1 MLKDNMDTTNKFT
14 IGFIIN
20 PISGMGG
27 SVGLKGTDG
36 EEVLQRAIELGA
48 EPNAINR
55 AREFLKELLSLKPKL
70 NFITCPGNM
79 GASILEEFNYFYDT
93 ISHPLFNDMKEDFK
107 STAEH
112 TIVAAETMKKR
123 NDLKLL
129 IFFGGDGTARD
140 IVKAIGKD
148 LPCLGIPTGVKIYS
162 SVFSLNPRIAAS
174 IVMQFLWDEIPLKES
189 EVLDIDEEEY
199 RKGNLVSKLY
209 GYLLTPFNPD
219 FSQRSKMG
227 TPDSDLNN
235 QERIAKRIVEDLE
248 RDTSYL
254 LGPGT
259 TIKAIADMLNQQKT
273 VLGID
278 LLLNDRIIAQDLN
291 ERRILEL
298 IDGKKV
304 KIITS
309 LIGRQGFLFGRGN
322 LQFSPQVLK
331 KIGAENVII
340 AATKFKLLNIP
351 NQILRIDTRDPELDD
366 ELKGFYRVIV
376 DYDEIKICKVE

>member
-1 MLKDNMDTTNKFT
+1 MFMVEAKKFT
-14 IGFIIN
+14 IGFIVN

-36 EEVLQRAIELGA
+36 EKILQQAIELGA
-48 EPNAINR
+48 EPNAKNR
-55 AREFLKELLSLKPKL
+55 AREFLKELESIKLKLK
-70 NFITCPGNM
+70 FITCPENM
-79 GASILEEFNYFYDT
+79 GALILKEFNFKYEQV
-93 ISHPLFNDMKEDFK
+93 SHPLFNDIKGLFTSK
-107 STAEH
+107 AEH
-112 TIVAAETMKKR
+112 TIVAAGKMKDVS
-123 NDLKLL
+123 DLKL
-129 IFFGGDGTARD
+129 IVFFGGDGTARD
-140 IVKAIGKD
+140 IVKAVDKD
-148 LPCLGIPTGVKIYS
+148 IPCLGIPAGVKIYS

-174 IVMQFLWDEIPLKES
+174 IVMQFLWDEIPLRES

-209 GYLLTPFNPD
+209 GYLLTPYNPD
-219 FSQRSKMG
+219 FSQRSKMA

-235 QERIAKRIVEDLE
+235 QERIAKKIVEDLE
-248 RDTSYL
+248 RETCYL

-259 TIKAIADMLNQQKT
+259 TTKAITDLLNQKKT

-278 LLLNDRIIAQDLN
+278 LLLNNIIIAQDLN
-291 ERRILEL
+291 ERRILEF

-322 LQFSPQVLK
+322 LQFTPQVLK
-331 KIGAENVII
+331 KIGPNNVII
-340 AATKFKLLNIP
+340 IATKFKLMNIP
-351 NQILRIDTRDPELDD
+351 NQILRIDTRDPKLDD

-376 DYDEIKICKVE
+376 DYDELKICKVE